1 VSDRNNGIG
10 SGTLV
15 LSFITGL
22 AAGVATVL
30 LIDAKRADKKSHDEQ
45 EEHMFI

>member
-1 VSDRNNGIG
+1 VADRNIG

-30 LIDAKRADKKSHDEQ
+30 LIDAKRVDKKTHDEQ